1 MEYGTHAK
9 GSAKVKH
16 LIWFK
21 WNQNNYIVLGPDSQ
35 KPFMHYK
42 RVDGKQ
48 DNDRSSST
56 TKSHT
61 QSHRHP
67 FLEIEINQHRIW
79 RTKYFPNILMDQ
91 ALSVAHIH
99 ITYTA
104 THKPFNHK
112 HSQYY
117 LLNSIN
123 NGLSQMGGL
132 PAKKNCSK
140 SEFVLNFSS
149 QNRKSIRNLIVKFT
163 RNFTVVSMCDAV
175 VFTLWL
181 HCIHDYYFS
190 NFPHRD

>member
-1 MEYGTHAK
+1 MYAIQGNPMEYGTHAK

-35 KPFMHYK
+35 KPFMHL
-42 RVDGKQ
+42 Q
-48 DNDRSSST
+48 
-56 TKSHT
+56 KSRQKTRQRQQQPQITHT

-67 FLEIEINQHRIW
+67 SLEIEINQHRIW

-104 THKPFNHK
+104 THTPFNHK
-112 HSQYY
+112 HSQHY

-132 PAKKNCSK
+132 AAKIN
-140 SEFVLNFSS
+140 SS
-149 QNRKSIRNLIVKFT
+149 DWWVEINLEKILKIW
-163 RNFTVVSMCDAV
+163 S
-175 VFTLWL
+175 
-181 HCIHDYYFS
+181 
-190 NFPHRD
+190 